1 MTGQF
6 GENAIEFLNGDD
18 KATVSFNKLRYIKK
32 IKKLASSRPEEVE
45 IVAENEDGSICAH
58 IPVDWV
64 KIIPKRVVS
73 DELKEE
79 ARKRMSELRNGNSG
93 KGVNLSQIAK
103 GA

>member
-79 ARKRMSELRNGNSG
+79 ARKRMSELRNGNRG
-93 KGVNLSQIAK
+93 K
-103 GA
+103 